1 LGLTYGCAFL
11 QRACPL
17 RLRWLRGLLLLMWPA
32 FVRSCWLFPCISY
45 GKRGWRFWGC
55 FHLVWAM
62 HCLCIK
68 VLPQGPFRRAAP
80 HCRLL
85 RTSAVDP
92 EDTSMC
98 SLEGWRVSLFPTS
111 SSLFWLFPPLP
122 GAFVG
127 DPAMCERKWRRGAR
141 GRSQL
146 LLSIG

>member
-17 RLRWLRGLLLLMWPA
+17 WLRWLRGLLLLMWPA

-68 VLPQGPFRRAAP
+68 VLPQGPFRQAAP
-80 HCRLL
+80 HCGLL

-98 SLEGWRVSLFPTS
+98 SLEGRRVSLFPTS

-141 GRSQL
+141 GCSQL
-146 LLSIG
+146 LLSTG